1 MFGFER
7 IFIEETHFLTFV
19 FSKLLE
25 GNAVIMKHLSF
36 FPWFKRH
43 VYQFL
48 SLKQV
53 FYIIVLLNSVS
64 ILLCALAGYQIYTA
78 AYNQLLS
85 DSLAS
90 SLSVTS
96 AQIAQSME
104 NVEYV
109 STLMLS
115 SSAIQEQLSD
125 APAGNDVP
133 GMNEYN
139 RTINN
144 ALSEYSSLFRSNHIA
159 YAALFGPTATNS
171 TNWAL
176 QEKTV
181 PYLLDAAIFN
191 GQKRAGA
198 VTWTS
203 CSRSRYLLLS
213 RNIRQIS
220 GLSLQSLGNLVI
232 AVDIESLV
240 SSASQ
245 FVSTYPDQK
254 FIFFTPGGSILYAPD
269 DMSDEEAKDLIQTSN
284 DPWQIQSFHGH
295 KYFVIQGTLPHYQYH
310 YLSMAPYDKIAN
322 ALQKSM
328 RLLVLI
334 LAAGMLIVT
343 FLSNRLINAIIHQFD
358 VLIGRMESFSQ
369 NELELPKESTPMEY
383 QPREIRSLHHNFNE
397 MARRIQELVQ
407 ITYTNKLLAKDA
419 QLRALRSQ
427 ISPHFL
433 YNTLETINWRAK
445 AVGNQKISQI
455 AESLGNLLRASL
467 SNQKP
472 LVTLSYELELVD
484 SFITI
489 QKIRFEEQLEF
500 HSEISEEARSGQIPP
515 LTIQPLVENAIHY
528 GMEEMTEV
536 CHIDLTAE
544 IKEGIL
550 NISVKNEGSFFEE
563 ELLEKLRSKTRK
575 PNGFGIGLLNIDE
588 RIRLIFG
595 DEYGLS
601 LSNEGGLAV
610 ATIRLPFRTQ
620 EDTDLC

>member
-1 MFGFER
+1 
-7 IFIEETHFLTFV
+7 
-19 FSKLLE
+19 
-25 GNAVIMKHLSF
+25 MKHFSF
-36 FPWFKRH
+36 SPWFKRH
-43 VYQFL
+43 VYKYL

-53 FYIIVLLNSVS
+53 FFIIVLLNSVS
-64 ILLCALAGYQIYTA
+64 ILLCSLAGYHIYTA

-85 DSLAS
+85 DSMAS

-104 NVEYV
+104 NVEYI
-109 STLMLS
+109 STLMLAS
-115 SSAIQEQLSD
+115 SSIQDQLSD
-125 APAGNDVP
+125 APSTDDIA

-139 RTINN
+139 RAINN
-144 ALSEYSSLFRSNHIA
+144 ALSEYSSLFRANHIA

-176 QEKTV
+176 QEKTA
-181 PYLLDAAIFN
+181 PFLLDAAIFS
-191 GQKRAGA
+191 GQKQAGA
-198 VTWTS
+198 VTWTT
-203 CSRSRYLLLS
+203 CGRGRYLLLA
-213 RNIRQIS
+213 RNIRKIS
-220 GLSLQSLGNLVI
+220 NLSLQSLGNLVI
-232 AVDIESLV
+232 AVDVESLV
-240 SSASQ
+240 SSAAQ
-245 FVSTYPDQK
+245 FTSTYPDQK
-254 FIFFTPGGSILYAPD
+254 FVFFTPGGSILYAPE
-269 DMSDEEAKDLIQTSN
+269 DMSDEEADNLIQVSS
-284 DPWQIQSFHGH
+284 DPWQILSFHGH
-295 KYFVIQGTLPHYQYH
+295 KYFVIQGTLPHYDYR
-310 YLSMAPYDKIAN
+310 YLSMAPYDEIAN
-322 ALQKSM
+322 ALRASL

-334 LAAGMLIVT
+334 LAVGMVIVT
-343 FLSNRLINAIIHQFD
+343 FVSNRLITAIIHQFD
-358 VLIGRMESFSQ
+358 VLIARMESFSH
-369 NELELPKESTPMEY
+369 NELELPETDDSQTEN
-383 QPREIRSLHHNFNE
+383 QPREIRSLHRNFNE
-397 MARRIQELVQ
+397 MAHRIRELVQ
-407 ITYTNKLLAKDA
+407 ITYTSKLLAKDA

-445 AVGNQKISQI
+445 AGGDQKTSQI

-472 LVTLSYELELVD
+472 LVTLSYELELVN

-500 HSEISEEARSGQIPP
+500 HSQIPEEARNGQIPP

-536 CHIDLTAE
+536 CHIDLIAE
-544 IKEGIL
+544 IDDGTL
-550 NISVKNEGSFFEE
+550 NISVKNEGSSFEE
-563 ELLEKLRSKTRK
+563 ELLEKLRNKTRK

-601 LSNEGGLAV
+601 LSNEDGFAV

-620 EDTDLC
+620 EDC

>member
-1 MFGFER
+1 
-7 IFIEETHFLTFV
+7 
-19 FSKLLE
+19 
-25 GNAVIMKHLSF
+25 
-36 FPWFKRH
+36 
-43 VYQFL
+43 
-48 SLKQV
+48 
-53 FYIIVLLNSVS
+53 
-64 ILLCALAGYQIYTA
+64 
-78 AYNQLLS
+78 
-85 DSLAS
+85 
-90 SLSVTS
+90 
-96 AQIAQSME
+96 
-104 NVEYV
+104 
-109 STLMLS
+109 
-115 SSAIQEQLSD
+115 
-125 APAGNDVP
+125 
-133 GMNEYN
+133 
-139 RTINN
+139 
-144 ALSEYSSLFRSNHIA
+144 
-159 YAALFGPTATNS
+159 
-171 TNWAL
+171 
-176 QEKTV
+176 
-181 PYLLDAAIFN
+181 
-191 GQKRAGA
+191 
-198 VTWTS
+198 
-203 CSRSRYLLLS
+203 
-213 RNIRQIS
+213 
-220 GLSLQSLGNLVI
+220 
-232 AVDIESLV
+232 
-240 SSASQ
+240 
-245 FVSTYPDQK
+245 
-254 FIFFTPGGSILYAPD
+254 
-269 DMSDEEAKDLIQTSN
+269 
-284 DPWQIQSFHGH
+284 
-295 KYFVIQGTLPHYQYH
+295 
-310 YLSMAPYDKIAN
+310 MAPYDKIAN

-358 VLIGRMESFSQ
+358 VLIGRMKSFSQ